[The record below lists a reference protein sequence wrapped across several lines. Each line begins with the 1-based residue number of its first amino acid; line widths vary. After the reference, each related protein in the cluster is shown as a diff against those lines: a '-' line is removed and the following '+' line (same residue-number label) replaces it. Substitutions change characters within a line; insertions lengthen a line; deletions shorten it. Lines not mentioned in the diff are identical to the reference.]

1 MGEIIKNVLVT
12 AIVLFVMRLIMTG
25 VERRRDAVRE
35 NIEGANS
42 SNGKKGSNPLLS
54 KKVIIEYGKGIKL
67 LMLFGFIMFVT
78 ILLINIGDVF
88 WGWKIGKDAGIP
100 TIVIFSFITL
110 FFAFCIGGTVFWRI
124 KIDGDDIVYSD
135 YLGIKHHYK
144 WDEISK
150 VLICAKKIKVYKGN
164 RVIFTVD
171 DNVPEGDYLIGIA
184 KERNIPVELDDSFK
198 KYCDKNGIKYQ

>member
-25 VERRRDAVRE
+25 VERKREEVRKS
-35 NIEGANS
+35 IEEENS
-42 SNGKKGSNPLLS
+42 SKGKKKNNNPLTS
-54 KKVIIEYGKGIKL
+54 RKIVIEYGKGIKV
-67 LMLFGFIMFVT
+67 LMLVAFIAATAFLLLSVNAMVLAGET
-78 ILLINIGDVF
+78 VVVLLLIFG
-88 WGWKIGKDAGIP
+88 
-100 TIVIFSFITL
+100 SFAL
-110 FFAFCIGGTVFWRI
+110 LCAVGVGGTVLWRI
-124 KIDGDDIVYSD
+124 TLEGDNIEYSD

>member
-12 AIVLFVMRLIMTG
+12 AIVLFVIRLIMTG

-42 SNGKKGSNPLLS
+42 SNGKKGSNPYLTG
-54 KKVIIEYGKGIKL
+54 KIIIEYGKGIKALMIVAFIFFCL
-67 LMLFGFIMFVT
+67 LFLGCATGFFYNVET
-78 ILLINIGDVF
+78 
-88 WGWKIGKDAGIP
+88 
-100 TIVIFSFITL
+100 FSFVGSLL
-110 FFAFCIGGTVFWRI
+110 FVILGAIGVGGTVFWRI